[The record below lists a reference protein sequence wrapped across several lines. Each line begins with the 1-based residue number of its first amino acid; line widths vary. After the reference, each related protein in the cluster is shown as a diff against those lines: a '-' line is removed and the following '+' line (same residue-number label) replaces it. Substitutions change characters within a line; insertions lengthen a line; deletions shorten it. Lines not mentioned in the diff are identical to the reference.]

1 MTLEDL
7 NNKELEAE
15 ALEEIEALN
24 AITYKAVC
32 KAIYKTEDLIFGFLI
47 KEAEVRNQKYIPVDF
62 LRELWEES
70 KKDRE
75 LNEDNGR

>member
-15 ALEEIEALN
+15 FFDEEALN
-24 AITYKAVC
+24 AIIRKAVYKA
-32 KAIYKTEDLIFGFLI
+32 INKTEDLIFRFLI
-47 KEAEVRNQKYIPVDF
+47 EEAEVRKQKYIHVDF

>member
-15 ALEEIEALN
+15 FLEEIEALN
-24 AITYKAVC
+24 TITCKAVH
-32 KAIYKTEDLIFGFLI
+32 KAINKTEDLIFGVLI

-62 LRELWEES
+62 LRELWEEF

>member
-15 ALEEIEALN
+15 FLEEVEALN
-24 AITYKAVC
+24 AITRKAVD
-32 KAIYKTEDLIFGFLI
+32 KTINKTEDLIFGFLI
-47 KEAEVRNQKYIPVDF
+47 EAAEVRKQKYIPVDF

>member
-15 ALEEIEALN
+15 FLEEIEALN
-24 AITYKAVC
+24 AITR
-32 KAIYKTEDLIFGFLI
+32 KAINKTEDLIFGVLI

-62 LRELWEES
+62 LRELWEEF